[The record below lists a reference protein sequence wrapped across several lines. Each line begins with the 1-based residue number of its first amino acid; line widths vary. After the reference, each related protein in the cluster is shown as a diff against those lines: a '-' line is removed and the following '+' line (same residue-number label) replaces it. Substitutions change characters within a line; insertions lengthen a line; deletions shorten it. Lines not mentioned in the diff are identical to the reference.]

1 MSTDI
6 GTNNK
11 MFLLLSSAGKA
22 AVIEYRYRLTE
33 AISYDALIEATKDAV
48 SSFPYFGLKPV
59 VDKDGRLIMENNG
72 GPMPVFKKDEKQR
85 NLGSDDTYRYL
96 FRVLYDDDEIDIEA
110 SHGIGDGRGIMA
122 FSQTLIYYYLVH
134 TGKSIDTEGMLYTKA
149 DLSDKTITDHLLD
162 RILEITPVDIVEETA
177 VSKIFCPTE
186 KKVMSG
192 TPYTKRLVLSW
203 DFKKLMDKIKPLGAS
218 PLTFFHDLISSTMY
232 EYYDVKDATVVAD
245 VPVDVREKLGSRAQS
260 NFTINIS
267 IPIEREMTAKA
278 QEERYKELKEKLNE
292 KTKIEYLAYTMQ
304 GTGQFLSMI
313 DQISLRDEAMLKMM
327 ESKASDPQ
335 EPMRS
340 YLLSNIGLMKLP
352 KDMMQYIKDFDIY
365 FTNLEASPVF
375 TMLTF
380 GGRGM
385 VIVGQNFEETGL
397 INAVYKKLKD
407 MDVDADL
414 KDYGRFTMDDA
425 NVKGFECL

>member
-149 DLSDKTITDHLLD
+149 DLSDKTISDHLLD
-162 RILEITPVDIVEETA
+162 RILEIIPVDIVEETA

-327 ESKASDPQ
+327 ESKASDSQ

-397 INAVYKKLKD
+397 IDAVYKKLKD

>member
-11 MFLLLSSAGKA
+11 MFLFLSSAGKA

-33 AISYDALIEATKDAV
+33 EISYDALLEATKDAV
-48 SSFPYFGLKPV
+48 SSFPYFNLKPV
-59 VDKDGRLIMENNG
+59 VDKDGRLIMEDND
-72 GPMPVFKKDEKQR
+72 GPMPVFKKDDKQR
-85 NLGSDDTYRYL
+85 NLGSKDTYGYL
-96 FRVLYDDDEIDIEA
+96 FRILYNNDEIDVEA

-122 FSQTLIYYYLVH
+122 FSQTLIYHYLVH
-134 TGKSIDTEGMLYTKA
+134 SGKSIDTEGMIYTKS
-149 DLSDKTITDHLLD
+149 DLSDETITDHLLE
-162 RILEITPVDIVEETA
+162 RILEITPKNNIEDVP

-186 KKVMSG
+186 EKVMSG

-245 VPVDVREKLGSRAQS
+245 VPVDVREKLKSRAQS
-260 NFTINIS
+260 NFTVNIS
-267 IPIEREMTAKA
+267 IPITREMTGKA
-278 QEERYKELKEKLNE
+278 QEDRYNALKEKLNE

-313 DQISLRDEAMLKMM
+313 DQISLKDETMLKML
-327 ESKASDPQ
+327 ESKASDTQ

-352 KDMMQYIKDFDIY
+352 KDMMQYVKDFDIY

-397 INAVYKKLKD
+397 IDAVYTKLKD

-425 NVKGFECL
+425 NVKEFEYL

>member
-33 AISYDALIEATKDAV
+33 AISYDALLEATKDAV

-397 INAVYKKLKD
+397 IDAVYKKLKD

>member
-397 INAVYKKLKD
+397 IDAVYKKLKD

>member
-11 MFLLLSSAGKA
+11 MFLFLSSGGKA

-33 AISYDALIEATKDAV
+33 DISYDALLEATKDAV
-48 SSFPYFGLKPV
+48 ESFPYFGLKPV
-59 VDKDGRLIMENNG
+59 VDREGKLVMEDNDA
-72 GPMPVFKKDEKQR
+72 PMPVFKKDDRLR
-85 NLGSDDTYRYL
+85 NLGSEDTYRYL
-96 FRVLYDDDEIDIEA
+96 FRVLYGDDEIYIEA

-134 TGKSIDTEGMLYTKA
+134 TGKTIDTEGMIYTKA
-149 DLSDKTITDHLLD
+149 DLSDKTLTDHLLE
-162 RILEITPVDIVEETA
+162 RISEITPENNVEETS

-186 KKVMSG
+186 EKVMSG

-218 PLTFFHDLISSTMY
+218 PLTFFHDLISGTMY

-260 NFTINIS
+260 NFTVNIS
-267 IPIEREMTAKA
+267 IPITRDIIGKGR
-278 QEERYKELKEKLNE
+278 EERYKSLRDKLGE
-292 KTKIEYLAYTMQ
+292 KTKIEYLAYTMK
-304 GTGQFLSMI
+304 GTAQFLTMI
-313 DQISLRDEAMLKMM
+313 EQISLRDEAMLQMM
-327 ESKASDPQ
+327 ESKASSTQ

-352 KDMMQYIKDFDIY
+352 KDMMQYVKDFDIY

-380 GGRGM
+380 GGKGM

-397 INAVYKKLKD
+397 INTVYSKLKA

-414 KDYGRFTMDDA
+414 RDYGRFKMDDA
-425 NVKGFECL
+425 NVKGFFYL

>member
-162 RILEITPVDIVEETA
+162 RIWEITPVDIVEETA

-397 INAVYKKLKD
+397 IDAVYKKLKD

>member
-149 DLSDKTITDHLLD
+149 DLSDKTISDHLLD

-327 ESKASDPQ
+327 ESKASDSQ

-397 INAVYKKLKD
+397 IDAVYKKLKD

>member
-162 RILEITPVDIVEETA
+162 RIWEITPVDIVEETA

-304 GTGQFLSMI
+304 GTGKFLSMI

-397 INAVYKKLKD
+397 IDAVYKKLKD

>member
-59 VDKDGRLIMENNG
+59 IDKDGRLIMEENG

-134 TGKSIDTEGMLYTKA
+134 IGKSIDTEGMLYTKA

-162 RILEITPVDIVEETA
+162 RILEITPVDNAEETA

-267 IPIEREMTAKA
+267 IPIEREMTAKV
-278 QEERYKELKEKLNE
+278 QEERYKELKEKLNT
-292 KTKIEYLAYTMQ
+292 KTTIEYLAYTMK
-304 GTGQFLSMI
+304 GTAQFLSMI

-397 INAVYKKLKD
+397 IDAVYKKLKD